1 MSNKA
6 RDLAKNTAILTIGKI
21 CSQAITFFLLPL
33 YTAYLSREDYG
44 IVDLVATIVAL
55 LFPILNLQ
63 MEQALFRY
71 MVVSREDKGEL
82 TKIAS
87 TAFSFTGF
95 QILCFS
101 LLFVAASPFIH
112 NEYKWFL
119 LINLILG
126 TLNFMMMQFLRGLGD
141 NVGYAVSA
149 FLASVVNIA
158 VNLVLILGFGLGADS
173 MLTAMA
179 VGSIISII
187 YILFRSKLWK
197 YYSAKSFE
205 LTRLKELLRYSLPLV
220 PNELAWWA
228 IRASD
233 RVIITSFLGAGANGI
248 IAIAHKF
255 PSIYVMLYNIFGI
268 AWTESVVLHL
278 KEPDGERYFSDMTN
292 RMIRLFSCMAL
303 LIVVVLPFVFDLL
316 IDDSFG
322 EAYNLIPLYLI
333 GSIFNVVIGLVSAV
347 YIVHK
352 QTMVIAK
359 TSIMAAIICLA
370 VDVAFVK
377 LIGIYASPLSN
388 IIGFGAMMLYR
399 CIDVKRYVKVKW
411 NYRYIALFC
420 IMLALA
426 IGAYYIRI
434 NSICAVMVV
443 LAFAFVYYTNKG
455 DLSKLRDAVKARFNT
470 IRA

>member
-1 MSNKA
+1 MSDKA
-6 RDLAKNTAILTIGKI
+6 RDLAKNTAILTVGKI

-44 IVDLVATIVAL
+44 IVDLVATVVAL

-87 TAFSFTGF
+87 TAFSFTGL
-95 QILCFS
+95 QILGFS
-101 LLFVAASPFIH
+101 ILYVVAAPFIH

-149 FLASVVNIA
+149 FLASVVNII
-158 VNLVLILGFGLGADS
+158 VNLILILGFGLGADS

-179 VGSIISII
+179 VGSIISIL
-187 YILFRSKLWK
+187 YIFFRSKLWR

-205 LTRLKELLRYSLPLV
+205 RARLKELLRYSLPLV

-233 RVIITSFLGAGANGI
+233 RVVITSFLGAGANGI

-278 KEPDGERYFSDMTN
+278 KEPDGDKYFSDMTN

-303 LIVVVLPFVFDLL
+303 LIIVVLPFVFDLL
-316 IDDSFG
+316 IDASFG

-359 TSIMAAIICLA
+359 TSIMAAIICLV
-370 VDVAFVK
+370 VDIAFVK

-399 CIDVKRYVKVKW
+399 CIDVRRYVKVEW
-411 NYRYIALFC
+411 NYRYIALFGV
-420 IMLALA
+420 MLALA
-426 IGAYYIRI
+426 ICAYYIRMI
-434 NSICAVMVV
+434 SICTVMLVV
-443 LAFAFVYYTNKG
+443 AIAFVYYTNKG
-455 DLSKLRDAVKARFNT
+455 DLCMLRDAVKARFNMVK
-470 IRA
+470 A